1 MITLNTDVIAAV
13 QSATHCRIAVYPA
26 VRCQR
31 GERVLLEVADCPR
44 QLGYTSAAHEAGHYL
59 VQGAD
64 PAAVLVA
71 VNALRSPLQRRARL
85 EVMPCSD

>member
-1 MITLNTDVIAAV
+1 MFNQNVIAAV

-26 VRCQR
+26 VRGQC

-64 PAAVLVA
+64 PVVMLTA
-71 VNALRSPLQRRARL
+71 VNALRSPLQRPATL
-85 EVMPCSD
+85 EVMPCED